1 MDGFYPFLGEL
12 SVNLEKKTLSG
23 IAQQ

>member
-1 MDGFYPFLGEL
+1 MDFIRFLGEL